1 MVLWRLLTS
10 CSSLLLRFPVC
21 KTSSGKRYNLH
32 LIYLLYLRP
41 EISCSIGLCSE
52 LGTRPSQIRL
62 HIQFLFV
69 RPRFC
74 PWTHFSASTSGFF
87 QILPHDRHPCLRLTV
102 PTAKSVVDFHH
113 QVVTHAEHT
122 TQANPQTYFRLRICC
137 KLNKSSLF
145 GLKYGIII
153 ISMRRSVNPYFQEYP
168 FLFTYLRIKINL
180 TNSN

>member
-1 MVLWRLLTS
+1 MIVQPFPSFFPLVLWRLLTS

-21 KTSSGKRYNLH
+21 KTSSGKRYHLH

-41 EISCSIGLCSE
+41 EISCSIGLCSA

-74 PWTHFSASTSGFF
+74 PWLHFSASTSGFF
-87 QILPHDRHPCLRLTV
+87 QILPHDRHPCLRPTV
-102 PTAKSVVDFHH
+102 PTDKSVVDFHH

-122 TQANPQTYFRLRICC
+122 RKEAEHYQKYSA
-137 KLNKSSLF
+137 SSVLLHKPNGNVETADIEIGF
-145 GLKYGIII
+145 CVILCWWK
-153 ISMRRSVNPYFQEYP
+153 
-168 FLFTYLRIKINL
+168 
-180 TNSN
+180 

>member
-1 MVLWRLLTS
+1 MIVQPFPSFFFPLVLWRLLTS

-21 KTSSGKRYNLH
+21 KTSSGKRYHLH

-41 EISCSIGLCSE
+41 EISCSIGLCSG
-52 LGTRPSQIRL
+52 LRTRPSQIRL

-74 PWTHFSASTSGFF
+74 PRLHFSASTSGFF

-113 QVVTHAEHT
+113 QVATHAEHT
-122 TQANPQTYFRLRICC
+122 TQNGLLQICNSPFAIFITVNL
-137 KLNKSSLF
+137 KFNLF
-145 GLKYGIII
+145 AVFYSFSEFCGCTEQNIA
-153 ISMRRSVNPYFQEYP
+153 
-168 FLFTYLRIKINL
+168 
-180 TNSN
+180 